1 MALAWYVGETGRVY
15 TYERRE
21 EFSALCAKN
30 LEQVGL
36 GHRVQRYV
44 RDIEDGFEQED
55 ADALFLDVRTPARY
69 IDQVATGV
77 SPGAPIG
84 FLLPTTN
91 QISELLEA
99 LETNGQFADLEVVEI
114 LLRRYKPVAD
124 RLRPEDRM
132 VAHTGYLVFARYQ
145 GQ

>member
-1 MALAWYVGETGRVY
+1 
-15 TYERRE
+15 
-21 EFSALCAKN
+21 
-30 LEQVGL
+30 
-36 GHRVQRYV
+36 
-44 RDIEDGFEQED
+44 
-55 ADALFLDVRTPARY
+55 
-69 IDQVATGV
+69 V